1 MYDGIKW
8 SASHFSCFSVC
19 GKTFQKPTE
28 KNVDQLLSHFG
39 YCGEKSQHLTKEL
52 KFGHTFHSP
61 L

>member
-1 MYDGIKW
+1 M
-8 SASHFSCFSVC
+8 
-19 GKTFQKPTE
+19 E
-28 KNVDQLLSHFG
+28 KNVDQLQSHFG